1 MKQTNNA
8 IKFLMAQYRAIFK
21 NANIAM
27 VAAMAAAALA
37 AGQAQAATSF
47 VNDTVK
53 AEGTDVTVNVDGVG
67 TDTNAYDK
75 IALTDGVSS
84 DKAFVITVSS
94 GAANNTIKGSV
105 GLSNSTIKVAGADKT
120 NAKLDIGTGAQNPTN
135 LTLKEL
141 SVAEQGALNV
151 AGTSADNKTSVI
163 ASTINFGDGQ
173 KAANSTIDI
182 KNFATVS
189 AEGDGDEA
197 GKITINQATVDIAAG
212 GTLKGKKVVLTDGT
226 VTNAGTLSGGT
237 IDIAAGTL
245 TNTGTLTA
253 GTLNL
258 AGGELVATKAVTAN
272 DLTVS
277 KGTLTATEAVTASNE
292 LNIAG
297 GKVAA
302 TKAVSGKKIKVTGGE
317 VDFGAGDAGELGSDT
332 SAVTISGG
340 TIKTTNAGAIKGSS
354 VTIDQGTFT
363 LTKGLTIGS
372 VDGTV
377 DVNSGTFTVPD
388 NITLAFKG
396 NTNLNAG
403 TDITTTAGGKLSFT
417 GTATIADDA
426 KLKLGAT
433 SVTVIA
439 ADAALNEK
447 TATLNVSTT
456 KFGLLTKEA
465 GNKIEASGAAGTVAE
480 LHFTDSG
487 AAIDLAKV
495 GALNGNGGVN
505 DENIT
510 HGANVTLKL
519 SADAIDFNKTKIE
532 AERLRL
538 AANTLTVGD
547 GKAAFTVS
555 GGATDTLLEV
565 GKTLTV
571 SGGKDLTIKQG
582 AISLRGEAGSKD
594 NSVDAGKITVGGT
607 EEGTLSVAAGEW
619 TVKSLEIASG
629 DVNVINDAVL
639 KITGDLTTKDKD
651 NQLVAQNTATI
662 DASKAVTIKLLASGT
677 KLEDSSTLILDK
689 ADVFNA
695 SGDSTGAFADNAVV
709 GSANSTINIMDG
721 DKLATI
727 SREKFE
733 AFTKKAAFDGLWGV
747 TVDGLVPEGT
757 TEMNIGGA
765 DNNLIAGL
773 GTGYE
778 NVQAKVDGTK
788 PIDKNYSAG
797 SVVLSSGD
805 SLAIGTGSMTL
816 QNANAHDNDGM
827 FVSKPGAKPEDK
839 ATVAGVNFGTGS
851 TAYSSLTLQGSGT
864 IGAITAD
871 AAGSGS
877 VTFGAGEGKTGD
889 VTVEGAIGADTK
901 EIGKLV
907 TNGSNVTVASGDV
920 FVQSIDFNGGSFN
933 VAADK
938 KLVLGAAAAG
948 LASTIDGNLTAGELT
963 FKANTTGSVDI
974 ASNAVV
980 DLGTL
985 TGITG
990 IKINVGK
997 DGVENGS
1004 ATLLADKLVLKE
1016 ATLKIDPAYDQPY
1029 ASAIAMDLSGT
1040 AGDTLDGHVEVGHNA
1055 LFAVGF
1061 DTKAE
1066 VDAVLGTLVKNG
1078 SFADPAPSEPAP
1090 GPGTRSSVTAP
1101 DTGAVITP
1109 NAVVLNKGIKF
1120 GANGG
1125 IYVGTEAGKTAANN
1139 TLEVDAGSALVITD
1153 KVFTVDPATGKK
1165 TGVAITADSVTSG
1178 TATIDQGAKLV
1189 LVGAF
1194 NGADNELDIL
1204 SGFSGGTAPM
1214 EKFDVSIGGSDLLE
1228 ATWTTAGKLDVNL
1241 TQDKAKLAS
1250 AFAGASTPVKQLMLD
1265 MLAGDKFAYSTA
1277 EGYQLINQLA
1287 MANNGVAADAAA
1299 HAATY
1304 AGAQQAAVAS
1314 VTTMADAM
1322 FGRVGAVGVEAAS
1335 IAATGSQANGGVW
1348 LTPMYKSVDSEG
1360 FNAEGASYGSDVDLS
1375 GVAFGADTVNG
1386 NMRFGAVFNIGSGD
1400 AEGKGNGNGLKD
1412 EFDYYG
1418 FGIYSAM
1425 GFGNFALVG
1434 DASMT
1439 VISHDV
1445 EGHGL
1450 KGKADTTAV
1459 TMGVTGQYT
1468 VATPAVDVT
1477 PHLGAR
1483 FIRLNT
1489 DSYDLTS
1496 ANGVV
1501 GTTDFD
1507 VQNVFSVPLGVTL
1520 SKAFVAG
1527 GWTLAP
1533 SADLTIAFNTGD
1545 TDAKSTTRF
1554 TGINKNLDLTA
1565 EVLDEVQYG
1574 LTVGLGAQYGAFGTS
1589 FGINYTGSENTD
1601 AFGVNAQCRYMF

>member
-1 MKQTNNA
+1 
-8 IKFLMAQYRAIFK
+8 MAQYRAIFK

-37 AGQAQAATSF
+37 AGQAQAAT
-47 VNDTVK
+47 
-53 AEGTDVTVNVDGVG
+53 TDWT
-67 TDTNAYDK
+67 
-75 IALTDGVSS
+75 
-84 DKAFVITVSS
+84 
-94 GAANNTIKGSV
+94 
-105 GLSNSTIKVAGADKT
+105 
-120 NAKLDIGTGAQNPTN
+120 
-135 LTLKEL
+135 
-141 SVAEQGALNV
+141 
-151 AGTSADNKTSVI
+151 
-163 ASTINFGDGQ
+163 
-173 KAANSTIDI
+173 
-182 KNFATVS
+182 
-189 AEGDGDEA
+189 
-197 GKITINQATVDIAAG
+197 
-212 GTLKGKKVVLTDGT
+212 
-226 VTNAGTLSGGT
+226 
-237 IDIAAGTL
+237 
-245 TNTGTLTA
+245 
-253 GTLNL
+253 
-258 AGGELVATKAVTAN
+258 
-272 DLTVS
+272 
-277 KGTLTATEAVTASNE
+277 
-292 LNIAG
+292 
-297 GKVAA
+297 
-302 TKAVSGKKIKVTGGE
+302 
-317 VDFGAGDAGELGSDT
+317 
-332 SAVTISGG
+332 
-340 TIKTTNAGAIKGSS
+340 
-354 VTIDQGTFT
+354 
-363 LTKGLTIGS
+363 
-372 VDGTV
+372 
-377 DVNSGTFTVPD
+377 
-388 NITLAFKG
+388 
-396 NTNLNAG
+396 
-403 TDITTTAGGKLSFT
+403 
-417 GTATIADDA
+417 
-426 KLKLGAT
+426 
-433 SVTVIA
+433 
-439 ADAALNEK
+439 
-447 TATLNVSTT
+447 
-456 KFGLLTKEA
+456 
-465 GNKIEASGAAGTVAE
+465 
-480 LHFTDSG
+480 
-487 AAIDLAKV
+487 
-495 GALNGNGGVN
+495 ALNGDTAIN
-505 DENIT
+505 D
-510 HGANVTLKL
+510 
-519 SADAIDFNKTKIE
+519 
-532 AERLRL
+532 
-538 AANTLTVGD
+538 
-547 GKAAFTVS
+547 
-555 GGATDTLLEV
+555 TD
-565 GKTLTV
+565 TLTV
-571 SGGKDLTIKQG
+571 SGDAAIVNQNGFNVTISSGDAHVIKGNTAHGIFTVADGKEGVITLKGSAKTDKLVVGGAAAANTAEVTITSFTNTKGTLEIQGEAADAGKFSALNAKTIKIGDDAATDGDAIVTVKGFGNLNATGTGSGEGLLIGKG
-582 AISLRGEAGSKD
+582 ATISVEENGKITASNLDMSDGSITLSAANSSVTASTMNLTKGTVTLSGAAATTFFGDKDSTIVINGATITDGASSSGTVKGKSITLSTGKLASNHNLTVDSTGGEFIANGGSIENKTASKSITFRGNTKINDGVTVSNSGNIIFIGDATISDKATLELADAAVTQIVADANSTTSTLNVSKAVYSSLTKGATSKVVASGGDAAHTSVLNFTDTEAIDLSTGGISFLKDDGSLGDKVANSGTGVFKVSANALDFKKAKVNQDKLEISANTLNVGTDGDGFSISGSTILEVGNVLTVADGSKELKVEKGQLSLKAAEGVSD
-594 NSVDAGKITVGGT
+594 NEVKASKITVGGT
-607 EEGTLSVAAGEW
+607 ETGSVSVAAGEW

-629 DVNVINDAVL
+629 SVGVINDAVL
-639 KITGDLTTKDKD
+639 KITGDLTTKDAS
-651 NQLVAQNTATI
+651 NQLVAEDTATI
-662 DASKAVTIKLLASGT
+662 DASAAT
-677 KLEDSSTLILDK
+677 KLALKAGGTDLQNASTLILDK
-689 ADVFNA
+689 EAVFDA
-695 SGDSTGAFADNAVV
+695 SGDVITANYADGAVT

-733 AFTKKAAFDGLWGV
+733 AFTKKAAFKGLWGV

-757 TEMNIGGA
+757 TEMDINGQA
-765 DNNLIAGL
+765 NNNLIAGVA
-773 GTGYE
+773 TGYE
-778 NVQAKVDGTK
+778 NVQAKVDGTQ
-788 PIDKNYSAG
+788 PINDNYSAG
-797 SVVLSSGD
+797 SVALSSGD
-805 SLAIGTGSMTL
+805 SLTIGTGSMTL

-827 FVSKPGAKPEDK
+827 FVSKPGATSGDK
-839 ATVAGVNFGTGS
+839 ATLAGVKFDGTS
-851 TAYSSLTLQGSGT
+851 TADSSLTLVGSGK
-864 IGAITAD
+864 IGAIAAET
-871 AAGSGS
+871 AGSGS

-889 VTVEGAIGADTK
+889 VTVEGAIGSDTA

-907 TNGSNVTVASGDV
+907 TNGSNVTIASGDV
-920 FVQSIDFNGGSFN
+920 FVQEIDFNGGSFT

-938 KLVLGAAAAG
+938 NLVLGDGKAFNAQNGEG
-948 LASTIDGNLTAGELT
+948 LASSIDGNLTAGTLT
-963 FKANTTGSVDI
+963 FKASTTGSIDI
-974 ASNAVV
+974 AGNAVV

-985 TGITG
+985 TGIQG
-990 IKINVGK
+990 IAINVGK

-1004 ATLLADKLVLKE
+1004 ATLLADKLVLAQ
-1016 ATLKIDPAYDQPY
+1016 ATLNIDPAYDQPY
-1029 ASAIAMDLSGT
+1029 ASAIAKDLSG
-1040 AGDTLDGHVEVGHNA
+1040 ASGDTLDGLVEVGHNA

-1101 DTGAVITP
+1101 DANAVVTP

-1120 GANGG
+1120 DANGG
-1125 IYVGTEAGKTAANN
+1125 IYVGTEAGKTATGNK
-1139 TLEVDAGSALVITD
+1139 LEVDAGSALVITD

-1165 TGVAITADSVTSG
+1165 TGVAIEANATNGTAD
-1178 TATIDQGAKLV
+1178 IDQGAKLV

-1194 NGADNELDIL
+1194 NGADNELNIL
-1204 SGFSGGTAPM
+1204 SGFTGADTALQN
-1214 EKFDVSIGGSDLLE
+1214 FDVSIGGSSLLE
-1228 ATWTTAGKLDVNL
+1228 ATWTSGGKLDVNL

-1277 EGYQLINQLA
+1277 EGYQLINTLA

-1348 LTPMYKSVDSEG
+1348 LTPMYKSVDSDG

-1439 VISHDV
+1439 VISHEV
-1445 EGHGL
+1445 EGLGL

-1527 GWTLAP
+1527 GWSLAP

-1574 LTVGLGAQYGAFGTS
+1574 LTVGLGAQNGAFGTS

>member
-27 VAAMAAAALA
+27 LAAIAASALA
-37 AGQAQAATSF
+37 AGQAQAAT
-47 VNDTVK
+47 T
-53 AEGTDVTVNVDGVG
+53 AVG
-67 TDTNAYDK
+67 TWAGIKDNAK
-75 IALTDGVSS
+75 NGAIALDHADPGFKLQVSATADASFTD
-84 DKAFVITVSS
+84 AITATISS
-94 GAANNTIKGSV
+94 GAHTI
-105 GLSNSTIKVAGADKT
+105 
-120 NAKLDIGTGAQNPTN
+120 
-135 LTLKEL
+135 
-141 SVAEQGALNV
+141 
-151 AGTSADNKTSVI
+151 
-163 ASTINFGDGQ
+163 
-173 KAANSTIDI
+173 
-182 KNFATVS
+182 
-189 AEGDGDEA
+189 DGDEKGA
-197 GKITINQATVDIAAG
+197 WTLGGSALDIKIADGGSDDAALKIGGTKGNITVAINDLTVTKGTLEISRAAATAAASGATVTAKNVVVG
-212 GTLKGKKVVLTDGT
+212 GTAGSTAT
-226 VTNAGTLSGGT
+226 VTIDKFGTLSSDTLSVG
-237 IDIAAGTL
+237 DAAAITVAESGL
-245 TNTGTLTA
+245 LKA
-253 GTLNL
+253 GTLNMSS
-258 AGGELVATKAVTAN
+258 GS
-272 DLTVS
+272 LTTS
-277 KGTLTATEAVTASNE
+277 
-292 LNIAG
+292 
-297 GKVAA
+297 GKVEGTTINVSGGTVEFAAA
-302 TKAVSGKKIKVTGGE
+302 TGV
-317 VDFGAGDAGELGSDT
+317 LGSDT

-340 TIKTTNAGAIKGSS
+340 TVTATKAGAIKGSS
-354 VTIDQGTFT
+354 VDIQGGTFT
-363 LTKGLTIGS
+363 LTEGLTIGS
-372 VDGTV
+372 AEGTV
-377 DVNSGTFTVPD
+377 DVKGGTFDVKTTKKLTFVGKS
-388 NITLAFKG
+388 NLTGGTITTTDAGELSFKG
-396 NTNLNAG
+396 N
-403 TDITTTAGGKLSFT
+403 
-417 GTATIADDA
+417 ATINGTT
-426 KLKLGAT
+426 LTLGDNAVTNIETDSTTKT
-433 SVTVIA
+433 S
-439 ADAALNEK
+439 
-447 TATLNVSTT
+447 TLNVSAATFGTLVKKDTQKIKVTT
-456 KFGLLTKEA
+456 T
-465 GNKIEASGAAGTVAE
+465 AADETAV
-480 LHFTDSG
+480 LRFTDTDT
-487 AAIDLAKV
+487 AINLAKT
-495 GALNGNGGVN
+495 GGV
-505 DENIT
+505 
-510 HGANVTLKL
+510 GVLKDDGTGL
-519 SADAIDFNKTKIE
+519 AATNFAAKGGDGVFAVSAAK
-532 AERLRL
+532 AEYKKDTFAPAD
-538 AANTLTVGD
+538 AANTVRIVADELTVGENSFTIT
-547 GKAAFTVS
+547 AFK
-555 GGATDTLLEV
+555 ATDTLLQV

-571 SGGKDLTIKQG
+571 VDGTKELKVAKGAIALEGADGSSGNEVKASKITLGDTDSGSLAVTSGEWKVQGLTITK
-582 AISLRGEAGSKD
+582 
-594 NSVDAGKITVGGT
+594 GKATVSNNAKLT
-607 EEGTLSVAAGEW
+607 
-619 TVKSLEIASG
+619 
-629 DVNVINDAVL
+629 
-639 KITGDLTTKDKD
+639 ITGELKTTTTDGK
-651 NQLVAQNTATI
+651 LIGENTSVI
-662 DASKAVTIKLLASGT
+662 DASGAT
-677 KLEDSSTLILDK
+677 KLTLEATGAELRNASTLILKK
-689 ADVFNA
+689 ADVFDG
-695 SGDSTGAFADNAVV
+695 SGDQIKANFADGAVT
-709 GSANSTINIMDG
+709 GEANTTINIMDG
-721 DKLATI
+721 KELATI
-727 SREKFE
+727 SREKFDT
-733 AFTKKAAFDGLWGV
+733 FSKASGFKGLWGV
-747 TVDGLVPEGT
+747 KVDGLVPEGT
-757 TEMNIGGA
+757 TEMNIGGQ
-765 DNNLIAGL
+765 DNNLIPGVA
-773 GTGYE
+773 TGYE
-778 NVQAKVDGTK
+778 NVQAKVDGTTA
-788 PIDKNYSAG
+788 IDNNYSAG
-797 SVVLSSGD
+797 SVALTKGD
-805 SLAIGTGSMTL
+805 NLTIANGAMTL

-827 FVSKPGAKPEDK
+827 FVSKPGATSGDK
-839 ATVAGVNFGTGS
+839 ATLAGVKFEGSS
-851 TAYSSLTLQGSGT
+851 TADSSLTLAGSGK
-864 IGAITAD
+864 IGAISAD
-871 AAGSGS
+871 KAGSGS

-889 VTVEGAIGADTK
+889 VTVEGAIGTETV

-907 TNGSNVTVASGDV
+907 TNGSNVTIASGDV

-938 KLVLGAAAAG
+938 KLVLGAGASG
-948 LASTIDGNLTAGELT
+948 LSSTIDGNLTAGTLT
-963 FKANTTGSVDI
+963 FKASTTGSVDI
-974 ASNAVV
+974 AGNAVV

-985 TGITG
+985 TGATG
-990 IKINVGK
+990 IEINVGK

-1029 ASAIAMDLSGT
+1029 ASAIAMDLSG
-1040 AGDTLDGHVEVGHNA
+1040 ASGDTLDGHVEVGHNA

-1101 DTGAVITP
+1101 DANAVVTP

-1120 GANGG
+1120 DANGG
-1125 IYVGTEAGKTAANN
+1125 IYVGTDASKTATSNK
-1139 TLEVDAGSALVITD
+1139 LEVEAGSALVITD

-1165 TGVAITADSVTSG
+1165 NGYAISGSSATAAIAKD
-1178 TATIDQGAKLV
+1178 AKLV

-1194 NGADNELDIL
+1194 NGADNELNIL
-1204 SGFSGGTAPM
+1204 SGFTGAYTQLQN
-1214 EKFDVSIGGSDLLE
+1214 FNVSIGGSDLLE
-1228 ATWTTAGKLDVNL
+1228 ATWTTGGKLDVNL

-1439 VISHDV
+1439 VISHEV
-1445 EGHGL
+1445 EGLGL

>member
-27 VAAMAAAALA
+27 VAAIAAAALA
-37 AGQAQAATSF
+37 AGQAQAAE
-47 VNDTVK
+47 VNDWTKLDGKVTATTGSEIKVSGDGTTAKGVIVNDKGFALTITSGTNTISSKKKPIHFSVK
-53 AEGTDVTVNVDGVG
+53 DGLDSSITLNAGGDVDATKLIIGSATQNETATVTVGSFTNTKG
-67 TDTNAYDK
+67 TLE
-75 IALTDGVSS
+75 IQG
-84 DKAFVITVSS
+84 S
-94 GAANNTIKGSV
+94 GAAADSSALNAKVIKIGDEKAADNDAVVTVKGYGSLNAKGEGSGEGLLIGKGAKITVEANGKIDATTITMTSGT
-105 GLSNSTIKVAGADKT
+105 LSNSG
-120 NAKLDIGTGAQNPTN
+120 
-135 LTLKEL
+135 
-141 SVAEQGALNV
+141 SV
-151 AGTSADNKTSVI
+151 
-163 ASTINFGDGQ
+163 
-173 KAANSTIDI
+173 
-182 KNFATVS
+182 
-189 AEGDGDEA
+189 
-197 GKITINQATVDIAAG
+197 
-212 GTLKGKKVVLTDGT
+212 
-226 VTNAGTLSGGT
+226 
-237 IDIAAGTL
+237 
-245 TNTGTLTA
+245 TA

-258 AGGELVATKAVTAN
+258 SG
-272 DLTVS
+272 
-277 KGTLTATEAVTASNE
+277 GTLTAAEAVTASNE
-292 LNIAG
+292 LNITG

-302 TKAVSGKKIKVTGGE
+302 TKAVSGKTIKVTGGE
-317 VDFGAGDAGELGSDT
+317 VDFGTGDAGALGSDT
-332 SAVTISGG
+332 TDLITISGG
-340 TIKTTNAGAIKGSS
+340 TIDAKTAEGTIKGKTIKFEKGDIKASAHELTIDGGFEATGGTITVADNQTLTFKGNAS
-354 VTIDQGTFT
+354 IADEVTLTLNGKNKHTVKVVGTDAQNNGKLSVSEKQFKVLTADAASGSIVLTGASGSTAELKLTDATVDLGSAGLAILTDTDGKLGKKVTIDSGNKGVAKISGIGGTFDKANVLNAEDKKLSLDFET
-363 LTKGLTIGS
+363 LTLGKDSFEIKSGAGVVARKTLTIG
-372 VDGTV
+372 DGTKA
-377 DVNSGTFTVPD
+377 
-388 NITLAFKG
+388 L
-396 NTNLNAG
+396 
-403 TDITTTAGGKLSFT
+403 
-417 GTATIADDA
+417 TIA
-426 KLKLGAT
+426 KG
-433 SVTVIA
+433 
-439 ADAALNEK
+439 
-447 TATLNVSTT
+447 TL
-456 KFGLLTKEA
+456 
-465 GNKIEASGAAGTVAE
+465 
-480 LHFTDSG
+480 
-487 AAIDLAKV
+487 DL
-495 GALNGNGGVN
+495 
-505 DENIT
+505 
-510 HGANVTLKL
+510 
-519 SADAIDFNKTKIE
+519 
-532 AERLRL
+532 
-538 AANTLTVGD
+538 
-547 GKAAFTVS
+547 
-555 GGATDTLLEV
+555 
-565 GKTLTV
+565 
-571 SGGKDLTIKQG
+571 QG
-582 AISLRGEAGSKD
+582 ADGSSGNEVKA
-594 NSVDAGKITVGGT
+594 SKITVGSTDKGT
-607 EEGTLSVAAGEW
+607 MSVTAGEW

-629 DVNVINDAVL
+629 SVNVINDAVL
-639 KITGDLTTKDKD
+639 KITGDLTTKDSK
-651 NQLVAQNTATI
+651 NQLVATDTATI
-662 DASKAVTIKLLASGT
+662 DASKAGTIKLLASGT
-677 KLEDSSTLILDK
+677 KLDNASTLILDS
-689 ADVFNA
+689 ADVFDG
-695 SGDSTGAFADNAVV
+695 SGDVNKKAFADKAVE
-709 GSANSTINIMDG
+709 GSANSTINIVKDG
-721 DKLATI
+721 ELATI

-733 AFTKKAAFDGLWGV
+733 AFSKASGFKGLWGV
-747 TVDGLVPEGT
+747 KVDGLVPEGT
-757 TEMNIGGA
+757 TEMDINGQANNNI
-765 DNNLIAGL
+765 IAGL

-788 PIDKNYSAG
+788 PIDNNYSAG
-797 SVVLSSGD
+797 SVALTSGTE
-805 SLAIGTGSMTL
+805 LTIGDGSMTL

-827 FVSKPGAKPEDK
+827 FVSKPGAASGDK
-839 ATVAGVNFGTGS
+839 ATLAGVKFDGT
-851 TAYSSLTLQGSGT
+851 SSLTLVGSGK
-864 IGAITAD
+864 IGAITAG

-889 VTVEGAIGADTK
+889 VTVEGAIGSDTAA
-901 EIGKLV
+901 IGKLV
-907 TNGSNVTVASGDV
+907 TNGSNVTIASGDV
-920 FVQSIDFNGGSFN
+920 FVQAIDLNGGSFN

-938 KLVLGAAAAG
+938 KLEVGAGTDLAA
-948 LASTIDGNLTAGELT
+948 TIDGNLTAGTLT

-985 TGITG
+985 TGATG

-1029 ASAIAMDLSGT
+1029 ASAIAMDLSG
-1040 AGDTLDGHVEVGHNA
+1040 ASGDTLDGLVEVGHNA

-1078 SFADPAPSEPAP
+1078 SFADPTPSEPAP
-1090 GPGTRSSVTAP
+1090 GPSTRSSVTAP
-1101 DTGAVITP
+1101 DANAVVTP

-1120 GANGG
+1120 DANGG
-1125 IYVGTEAGKTAANN
+1125 IYVGTEAGKTATGNK
-1139 TLEVDAGSALVITD
+1139 LEVDAGSALVITD

-1165 TGVAITADSVTSG
+1165 TGFAISGSSATAD
-1178 TATIDQGAKLV
+1178 IDQGAKLV

-1194 NGADNELDIL
+1194 NGADNELEIL
-1204 SGFSGGTAPM
+1204 SGFTSADAQLK
-1214 EKFDVSIGGSDLLE
+1214 KFDVSIGGSDLLE
-1228 ATWTTAGKLDVNL
+1228 ATWTTGGKLDVNL
-1241 TQDKAKLAS
+1241 TQDKTKLAS
-1250 AFAGASTPVKQLMLD
+1250 AFAGASTPVKQFMLD
-1265 MLAGDKFAYSTA
+1265 MLAGDKFAYSTEA
-1277 EGYQLINQLA
+1277 GYQLINEFA

-1348 LTPMYKSVDSEG
+1348 LTPMYKSVDSDG
-1360 FNAEGASYGSDVDLS
+1360 FNAQGASYGSDVDLS

-1439 VISHDV
+1439 VISHEV
-1445 EGHGL
+1445 EGLGL
-1450 KGKADTTAV
+1450 RGKADTTAV

-1496 ANGVV
+1496 AKGVV

-1527 GWTLAP
+1527 GWSLAP

-1554 TGINKNLDLTA
+1554 TGINQNLDLTT